1 MGESDG
7 VLNVIVPLLVFVV
20 LFLAG
25 TMARQG
31 CFPRY
36 QLM

>member
-1 MGESDG
+1 MP
-7 VLNVIVPLLVFVV
+7 NVIVPLLVFVV

-25 TMARQG
+25 TMAKAL
-31 CFPRY
+31 PLY

>member
-1 MGESDG
+1 M
-7 VLNVIVPLLVFVV
+7 VPNVIVPLLVFVV

-25 TMARQG
+25 TMAKALLL
-31 CFPRY
+31 Y